1 MPRGGTNAPSDGR
14 ISPMRTPAPAL
25 VLLAALGC
33 STGVDVRGGGADPEY
48 DFARLKSY
56 GWMPR
61 ESTGDP
67 RIDEERLDARVRAGV
82 DGRLAE
88 KGYRLAADRSDF
100 LVGYRAVLGRERTVE
115 SGPAYE
121 GIWTE
126 NHAPRPATGAAPVDK
141 VETEGTLVLRIF
153 DGKSRRLVW
162 EAAADTEID
171 PKSGPLAPTTEDKVH
186 VAIRKMLDR
195 FPP

>member
-1 MPRGGTNAPSDGR
+1 MPG
-14 ISPMRTPAPAL
+14 MRAFLPAAL
-25 VLLAALGC
+25 LLATLGC
-33 STGVDVRGGGADPEY
+33 SSVDVRGGGADPTY
-48 DFARLKSY
+48 DFASLKTF

-61 ESTGDP
+61 EETGDP
-67 RIDEERLDARVRAGV
+67 RIDAERLDARVRAGV
-82 DGRLAE
+82 DDGLSA
-88 KGYRLAADRSDF
+88 KGYRLEAEGADF
-100 LVGYRAVLGRERTVE
+100 LVGYRAVLGEKRTVE

-126 NHAPRPATGAAPVDK
+126 SHTPRPAEGGSAPVDK

-153 DGKSRRLVW
+153 DGKSRRMVW

-171 PKSGPLAPTTEDKVH
+171 PKSGPLAPTSEDKVR
-186 VAIRKMLDR
+186 VAIRKMLER

>member
-1 MPRGGTNAPSDGR
+1 MPG
-14 ISPMRTPAPAL
+14 MRALLPATF
-25 VLLAALGC
+25 LLAALGC
-33 STGVDVRGGGADPEY
+33 SSSVDVRGGGADPTY
-48 DFARLKSY
+48 DFASLKTY

-61 ESTGDP
+61 EETGDP
-67 RIDEERLDARVRAGV
+67 RIDADRLDARVHAGV
-82 DGRLAE
+82 DEGLSA
-88 KGYRLAADRSDF
+88 KGYRLEALEADF
-100 LVGYRAVLGRERTVE
+100 LVGYRAVLGQRRTVD

-126 NHAPRPATGAAPVDK
+126 NHTPRPATGAAPVDK

-171 PKSGPLAPTTEDKVH
+171 PKSGPLAPTTEDKVR
-186 VAIRKMLDR
+186 VAIRKMLER

>member
-1 MPRGGTNAPSDGR
+1 
-14 ISPMRTPAPAL
+14 MR
-25 VLLAALGC
+25 VLLPATLLLGALGC
-33 STGVDVRGGGADPEY
+33 SSGVDVRGGGADPDY
-48 DFARLKSY
+48 DFGRLKTY

-61 ESTGDP
+61 EETGDP

-82 DGRLAE
+82 DERLAE
-88 KGYRLAADRSDF
+88 KGYRLAAEGADF
-100 LVGYRAVLGRERTVE
+100 LVGYRAALGRQRTVDP
-115 SGPAYE
+115 GQAYE

-126 NHAPRPATGAAPVDK
+126 SHSPRPATAGTGPVDK
-141 VETEGTLVLRIF
+141 VETEGTIVLRIF

-171 PKSGPLAPTTEDKVH
+171 PKSGPLTPTTEDKVR
-186 VAIRKMLDR
+186 VAIRKMLER